1 MQCDKKLMKFI
12 DKKTLELDKIL
23 NELDLLVLDFIK
35 ILEKHAVYVIVSG
48 YVAILLGRTRG
59 TEDIDI
65 FIEALDKGKF
75 SMLYLDLKEKGYWCL
90 NTESVDEM
98 YEYLQEG
105 SAIRFARENE
115 IIPNFEVK
123 CAMKARDKEALN
135 DVLLVK
141 TKKGGLR
148 ISSLERQIAFKRYYL
163 KSEKD
168 LEDAAHIEEIFK
180 NDIDLKKI
188 EKYKKMLENEK
199 A

>member
-1 MQCDKKLMKFI
+1 MKFI
-12 DKKTLELDKIL
+12 DKETLELDKIL
-23 NELDLLVLDFIK
+23 NELDLLVLDFIR
-35 ILEKHAVYVIVSG
+35 ILEKHALYVIVSG

-65 FIEALDKGKF
+65 FIESLDKGKF
-75 SMLYLDLKEKGYWCL
+75 RALYLDLKEKGYWCL
-90 NTESVDEM
+90 NTKSVDEM

-123 CAMKARDKEALN
+123 RAMKAMDREALN

-141 TKKGGLR
+141 TKKGDLR
-148 ISSLERQIAFKRYYL
+148 ISSLERQIAFKRHYL

-168 LEDAAHIEEIFK
+168 LEDAAHIEGIFK
-180 NDIDLKKI
+180 NSIDIKKI
-188 EKYKKMLENEK
+188 EKYKRMLENEK